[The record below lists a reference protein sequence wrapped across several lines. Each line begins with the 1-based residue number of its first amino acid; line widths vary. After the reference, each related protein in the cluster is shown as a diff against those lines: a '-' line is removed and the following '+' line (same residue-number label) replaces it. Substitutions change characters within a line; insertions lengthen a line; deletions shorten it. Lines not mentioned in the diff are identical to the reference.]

1 MSKSFVHQH
10 VKNIVKQRDNS
21 ISSVP
26 TQVIASSSTVPLITK
41 EEKLAK
47 EKEIANQ
54 IESERLKKEQIKLKT
69 EAAEKEK
76 IKAEQA
82 KLLREAKE
90 KKAAQEALENQK
102 LEQLRLKNEAIEK
115 EKIKKQ
121 EEARLLRETE
131 EKRLAELEK
140 QKLAQEQATRLEQ
153 ERIIKEQLAA
163 QNLIIAEQQRILKET
178 QEKLVKEEERQR
190 LEQEKRN
197 KEIEEQ
203 RLKELEQER
212 LQEEQLTSQSLQLV
226 QILPYE
232 IPVKSAV
239 IESTYLK
246 ETPKPIDIVITD
258 NVEPDVP
265 SVITVQE
272 NNLQTEEIA
281 YKDEE
286 QAPPVIVYNT
296 EQPTAI
302 IAAPPIDLPLV
313 VEQIPQ
319 QEELIQAIVTNPVE
333 LPPQTLNIA
342 PEILVATPEPVIE
355 EKKQPTKENNED
367 LDYVFDFPEE
377 EEEYA
382 ILEQENREIEVIG
395 AYFYNF

>member
-10 VKNIVKQRDNS
+10 IKNIVKQRDNS

-26 TQVIASSSTVPLITK
+26 TQVIAFSSTVPLIT
-41 EEKLAK
+41 
-47 EKEIANQ
+47 

-76 IKAEQA
+76 IKAEQE

-90 KKAAQEALENQK
+90 KQAAQEALENQK
-102 LEQLRLKNEAIEK
+102 LEQLKLKNEAIEK
-115 EKIKKQ
+115 EKIKKQQEKKKQ

-131 EKRLAELEK
+131 EKRLLELEK

-178 QEKLVKEEERQR
+178 QEKLAKEEERQR
-190 LEQEKRN
+190 LEQERVN

-212 LQEEQLTSQSLQLV
+212 LKEEQLTAQSLQLV
-226 QILPYE
+226 QTLPYE
-232 IPVKSAV
+232 TPVKSVV

-246 ETPKPIDIVITD
+246 ETPEPIDIVITN
-258 NVEPDVP
+258 NVETDMS

-272 NNLQTEEIA
+272 NNLQTEETV
-281 YKDEE
+281 YKKEE
-286 QAPPVIVYNT
+286 QEPSSIVSNT

-302 IAAPPIDLPLV
+302 IAALPIDLPIV

-319 QEELIQAIVTNPVE
+319 QEELIQAIVANPVQ
-333 LPPQTLNIA
+333 LSSQTPDVPQ
-342 PEILVATPEPVIE
+342 EILVAAPKPVIE

-367 LDYVFDFPEE
+367 LDYVFDFPKEE
-377 EEEYA
+377 EEENTA
-382 ILEQENREIEVIG
+382 IEIIG
-395 AYFYNF
+395 NDFYDF